1 MTSLK
6 QLAEICGGTLTGPWE
21 GVEVS
26 SAAIGSNDVQPGGL
40 FCAVPGSKVHGA
52 TFAADSKAA
61 AVLTDAAGQ
70 RIIDD
75 APTPL
80 PCIVVDDVREWMGA
94 VSAEVY
100 GHPARQLKTI
110 GITGTSGKTTTSYL
124 VEKALLD
131 SGLQVGLIG
140 TTGTRI
146 NGQPIPTSL
155 TTPEAPTLQALL
167 ARMVAEGATHLVM
180 EVSSHALQLGR
191 VRGVHFDVVAFT
203 NLSQDHLDF
212 HPTMEDY
219 FQAKALLFERAEDGG
234 VPGTAVVC
242 CEDEW
247 GERMRAIA
255 AKHSP
260 TAALYPQGGDHTAE
274 AGGPVWSIASAEV
287 APSGR
292 QHIRLDIAGGA
303 EPRELDYS
311 IGMAGSFNQANSLV
325 ALACIEAATGDALTS
340 DSAAVQA
347 LQDVQVPGRMQLVE
361 EGQDFLAMVDYAHK
375 PGAVQ
380 AVLGSLHD
388 YLPDP
393 EARIGIVLG
402 AGGNRDHDKRAI
414 MGRIAAELADAVFVT
429 DDNPRDE
436 EPSAIREAIYAGA
449 REGVQKKEQ
458 EQPTNGET
466 VCEIVP
472 DRAEAIAAAV
482 AWARPG
488 DAVVVAGKGH
498 EKGQLVAGTMHPFDD
513 VEELAAAL
521 QNRVRQERE
530 ADNGEGRQKR

>member
-6 QLAEICGGTLTGPWE
+6 QLAEICGGTLTGSWE
-21 GVEVS
+21 GVEVT
-26 SAAIGSNDVQPGGL
+26 SAAIGSQDVQPGGL
-40 FCAVPGSKVHGA
+40 FCAVPGQKVHGA

-80 PCIVVDDVREWMGA
+80 PCIVVDDVREWMGP
-94 VSAEVY
+94 VSAEAY

-167 ARMVAEGATHLVM
+167 ARMVAEGTTHLVM

-219 FQAKALLFERAEDGG
+219 FQAKALLFESVEDGA
-234 VPGTAVVC
+234 VPGTAVIC

-260 TAALYPQGGDHTAE
+260 TVTLYPQGGDHAAE
-274 AGGPVWSIASAEV
+274 TTGPVWSITSAEV

-292 QHIRLDIAGGA
+292 QHIHLSIAGGA
-303 EPRELDYS
+303 DPRELDYS

-325 ALACIEAATGDALTS
+325 ALACIEAATGDSLTS
-340 DSAAVQA
+340 DNAAVKA
-347 LQDVQVPGRMQLVE
+347 LTDVQVPGRMQLVE

-458 EQPTNGET
+458 EQRASSQT

-472 DRAEAIAAAV
+472 DRAEAIGAAV

-513 VEELAAAL
+513 VEELTAAL
-521 QNRVRQERE
+521 KNRVRQERE

>member
-1 MTSLK
+1 MTSLER
-6 QLAEICGGTLTGPWE
+6 LAEICGGTLTGPWQ

-26 SAAIGSNDVQPGGL
+26 MAAIGSQDVEPGGL
-40 FCAVPGSKVHGA
+40 FCAVPGAKAHGA
-52 TFAADSKAA
+52 TFAADSQAA

-80 PCIVVDDVREWMGA
+80 PCIVVDDVREWMGPVA
-94 VSAEVY
+94 AEIY

-131 SGLQVGLIG
+131 SGKKVGLIG

-146 NGQPIPTSL
+146 NGNPIPTSL

-180 EVSSHALQLGR
+180 EVSSHALELGR
-191 VRGVHFDVVAFT
+191 VRGIHFDVAAFT

-219 FQAKALLFERAEDGG
+219 FQAKALLFERAEDGQQ
-234 VPGTAVVC
+234 PGMAVIC

-247 GERMRAIA
+247 GVRMRDIA
-255 AKHSP
+255 REYSP
-260 TAALYPQGGDHTAE
+260 TVALYPQGSEEPGDAPT
-274 AGGPVWSIASAEV
+274 WSIASTEV
-287 APSGR
+287 TPSGR
-292 QHIRLDIAGGA
+292 QHIRLTIAGGA
-303 EPRELDYS
+303 APRELDYS
-311 IGMAGSFNQANSLV
+311 IGMAGAFNQANSLV
-325 ALACIEAATGDALTS
+325 ALACIEAVTGEALGA
-340 DSAAVQA
+340 DSPAVKA
-347 LQDVQVPGRMQLVE
+347 LADVQVPGRMQLVE

-380 AVLGSLHD
+380 AVLSSLHD

-393 EARIGIVLG
+393 NSRIGIVLG
-402 AGGNRDHDKRAI
+402 AGGNRDHDKRPI
-414 MGRIAAELADAVFVT
+414 MGRIAGELADAVFVT

-436 EPSAIREAIYAGA
+436 DPATIREAIYAGT
-449 REGVQKKEQ
+449 REGVTKKEQ
-458 EQPTNGET
+458 QDPDT

-472 DRAEAIAAAV
+472 DRAQAIAAAV
-482 AWARPG
+482 NWAQPG
-488 DAVVVAGKGH
+488 DAIVVAGKGH

-513 VEELAAAL
+513 VEVMAAAL
-521 QNRVRQERE
+521 QKQVAAGRNH
-530 ADNGEGRQKR
+530 EGSEQR